1 MAAETLE
8 IRVVLDPVS
17 YGNTCFDGT
26 FQPVE
31 SAFAFAEQCEI
42 TCSII
47 EHQWVIGGEF
57 HRLFAPSFRTLLVSQ
72 PVYRISSEA
81 VRT

>member
-1 MAAETLE
+1 MAAETFE

-17 YGNTCFDGT
+17 YSNACFECT
-26 FQPVE
+26 FESIE
-31 SAFAFAEQCEI
+31 SAVAFAEQCEI

-57 HRLFAPSFRTLLVSQ
+57 HRLLAPSFRTLLVSQ
-72 PVYRISSEA
+72 PVDRVSSET